1 MKGVEVVNGKEF
13 GFKKVKD
20 PIPSNSIDHLWSV
33 TKKFKN
39 CITPSTQPDNDDWF
53 DDFCSEIAPFYVPS
67 ESKFFPRYVQIISPN
82 HTLTNLFNNISPV
95 MLKQLPASV
104 LDLLLSIMNNIY
116 TSQQIPPSWTVY
128 KVIPIA
134 KQNSKTSF
142 RSIGLSSSL
151 CKIFEHMLQSRL
163 DWSLEYNSILP
174 DNLFA
179 FRRGRD
185 IRGAFDS
192 VNIFTLISHL
202 ISLHIPQQLCNTLM
216 SLFNKRNLIFSYP
229 FGAYNSR
236 STYTGL
242 PQGSCLTEFAAKYK
256 HIVLNIP
263 HETLFNNLNLSK
275 SSIVYFNRRRLGR
288 TLLPVHAYKLELNDS
303 PLCTLHTSE
312 SPCDLSDILFD
323 CPSLLLKLCS
333 ISNKRKK

>member
-1 MKGVEVVNGKEF
+1 
-13 GFKKVKD
+13 
-20 PIPSNSIDHLWSV
+20 
-33 TKKFKN
+33 
-39 CITPSTQPDNDDWF
+39 
-53 DDFCSEIAPFYVPS
+53 
-67 ESKFFPRYVQIISPN
+67 
-82 HTLTNLFNNISPV
+82 

-179 FRRGRD
+179 FRRGRGTMECLSSFIGNIYHSFNNREFFVATFVD

-242 PQGSCLTEFAAKYK
+242 PQGSCLSP
-256 HIVLNIP
+256 L
-263 HETLFNNLNLSK
+263 LFNVYM
-275 SSIVYFNRRRLGR
+275 SIIENHITQLGHKCLIYADDMVIF
-288 TLLPVHAYKLELNDS
+288 T
-303 PLCTLHTSE
+303 
-312 SPCDLSDILFD
+312 
-323 CPSLLLKLCS
+323 
-333 ISNKRKK
+333 SNKSFNQAIILQNLALKDLNTFSHGLIRSRP